1 MSTKDYFDVIPD
13 RKQELPY
20 NENGINGEEYEQ
32 PEDEEGINKYMTT
45 APLPIGFFERLRFG
59 LIWGLNLAQQDFEK
73 YLLYFLLTKV
83 AEPACDYYS
92 IYSEWIIVAA
102 IISYPIN
109 ILSGWLTDYT
119 GKFQHRVQQ
128 IALGLQTLALFG
140 LIISALAGHSQWGQF
155 FYQVRQAA
163 MVQSMTSVWKLLK
176 IRIDVE
182 NARSWVRD
190 PDSMAGGRALDVENV
205 VVSGVGNFG
214 DIASESIE
222 MCTLGCLYLMSFYFD
237 ANVLNTVAYII
248 TLVLNIIPLILSFTI
263 KTKDLRMPA
272 IPGLV
277 KKAME
282 GNTYGTSE
290 DTTNRKGSDV
300 PHPSEVDDDDDDD
313 DDGKI
318 TGSSSDTP
326 PPAEPVLESSGSS
339 SVPSAI
345 IGEGGSSSKRK
356 SKYDSSKYEEKGILK
371 SESDD
376 EGDDVSDDVSGT
388 DGGMKRRRGKKSF
401 KENLYDGWMWVWVR
415 VKYTFVTMPVINTM
429 VHSVCVLIM
438 YYMMTYPITLL
449 INTEEKESSYSESAT
464 LEDYC
469 HGTLSSLL
477 RQGVILMVCYLVL
490 SFMYMALLVRCPP
503 RIYYKWILGILEVAT
518 GAALIGILLF
528 RNVLPAVALNLL
540 VSFAQILP
548 YYINA
553 YTYYVMNT
561 AIRQDYYGF
570 ILALYAFGSN
580 AVIIVADYA
589 LYLKINTYV
598 LVVICIILMGITWAH
613 GFMMRRLFYDPN
625 WAEKAAAED

>member
-13 RKQELPY
+13 KKQELPY
-20 NENGINGEEYEQ
+20 NENGISGEEYEQ

-45 APLPIGFFERLRFG
+45 APLPIGFLERLRFG

-92 IYSEWIIVAA
+92 IYSEWIIIAA

-140 LIISALAGHSQWGQF
+140 LIISALSGHSQWGQF
-155 FYQVRQAA
+155 FYQIRQAA

-182 NARSWVRD
+182 NARAWVRD

-214 DIASESIE
+214 DISSEGVE
-222 MCTLGCLYLMSFYFD
+222 MVTLGCLYLLSFYFD
-237 ANVLNTVAYII
+237 ADVLNTVAYII
-248 TLVLNIIPLILSFTI
+248 TLILNIIPLALSFTI

-282 GNTYGTSE
+282 GNTYGTSD
-290 DTTNRKGSDV
+290 DTTNRKGADV
-300 PHPSEVDDDDDDD
+300 PHPHPDDADSPAP
-313 DDGKI
+313 I
-318 TGSSSDTP
+318 TGSSSSSSSSSDAAP
-326 PPAEPVLESSGSS
+326 ILEASGSS

-345 IGEGGSSSKRK
+345 IGEATPSKK
-356 SKYDSSKYEEKGILK
+356 SKYDSAKYEEKGILK

-376 EGDDVSDDVSGT
+376 EDYDVINDGSG
-388 DGGMKRRRGKKSF
+388 GSGSSGNGRRKKSV

-449 INTEEKESSYSESAT
+449 INTEETESSYSESAT
-464 LEDYC
+464 LADYC
-469 HGTLSSLL
+469 HGTLTSLL

-503 RIYYKWILGILEVAT
+503 RIYYKWILGILEIAT